1 MNPAM
6 PPRWAEFVLRLHLAP
21 RYRQTVS
28 GDLLEEYRE
37 RIHPERGQRR
47 ADLWYIGQVAGFTW
61 RENRAWA
68 CLLGGAFVARTAL
81 DWLAPTT
88 DFHARSTVST
98 MMSAAIFVSAGFVAA
113 WRSASLRA
121 GALAGVATALIGAVL
136 LSSCCSRFGMMLPPS
151 PRSKGAV
158 GSPRSSHCRC
168 CWLLLA
174 RCSAHSAGCSAARSD
189 DSRTL
194 NRLRSPGAYPR
205 SLNTAVHDGVTSS
218 GAEAPG
224 SQGAPDPHRSP
235 PPSSGP
241 HRMPR
246 IEALYRFR

>member
-6 PPRWAEFVLRLHLAP
+6 PPRWAEFALRLHLAP

-113 WRSASLRA
+113 WRSGSLRA
-121 GALAGVATALIGAVL
+121 GALAGIATALIGAVF
-136 LSSCCSRFGMMLPPS
+136 STV
-151 PRSKGAV
+151 GAA
-158 GSPRSSHCRC
+158 
-168 CWLLLA
+168 LLLA
-174 RCSAHSAGCSAARSD
+174 LWHDAPTFAAIEGSGGLAEVF
-189 DSRTL
+189 TL
-194 NRLRSPGAYPR
+194 PVLLVAPGALLGTLGGLFGGTIR
-205 SLNTAVHDGVTSS
+205 
-218 GAEAPG
+218 
-224 SQGAPDPHRSP
+224 
-235 PPSSGP
+235 
-241 HRMPR
+241 
-246 IEALYRFR
+246 RFAHTQ